1 MYPEP
6 YIQYLV
12 HFHGDRDYF
21 ECHEILEEYWKRK
34 PAGQRDIYWVGLI
47 QIAVSLYHYRRQNIK
62 GAVRMMK
69 SAAAILKK
77 EAQAIEQLGLDSKTL
92 LSILLEQLRDM
103 ENRQPYTSMSLP
115 IADPRLETACISL
128 CHKRNLIWKSSSDLS
143 NPFLLNKHT
152 LRDRTDVIEE
162 RMRQIKRKQRF

>member
-1 MYPEP
+1 MYPES

-69 SAAAILKK
+69 SAAAILTK
-77 EAQAIEQLGLDSKTL
+77 EAQAVEQLGLDSKAL

-103 ENRQPYTSMSLP
+103 ENGQSYTSMSLP
-115 IADPRLETACISL
+115 IADPQLEAACISL